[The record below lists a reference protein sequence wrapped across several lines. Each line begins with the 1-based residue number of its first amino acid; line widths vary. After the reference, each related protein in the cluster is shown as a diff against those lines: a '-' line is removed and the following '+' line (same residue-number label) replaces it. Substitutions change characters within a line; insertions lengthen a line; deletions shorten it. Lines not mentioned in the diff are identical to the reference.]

1 METGLL
7 DAVLKMYHNAS
18 GNRHFTAAD
27 VRDEFSRLVIDEPL
41 VHGSPIGGKVS
52 TRGHI
57 LENELYERNI
67 EELLAEV

>member
-1 METGLL
+1 METGLA

-18 GNRHFTAAD
+18 GNRHFSAAD
-27 VRDEFSRLVIDEPL
+27 VCDEFSRLVIDEPL
-41 VHGSPIGGKVS
+41 IQGSRIAGLVAK
-52 TRGHI
+52 RDHI

>member
-18 GNRHFTAAD
+18 GNTHFSVAD
-27 VRDEFSRLVIDEPL
+27 VCDEFSHVVIDKPL
-41 VHGSPIGGKVS
+41 VLSSRIAGKVAA
-52 TRGHI
+52 RRHI
-57 LENELYERNI
+57 LENELDEKSI